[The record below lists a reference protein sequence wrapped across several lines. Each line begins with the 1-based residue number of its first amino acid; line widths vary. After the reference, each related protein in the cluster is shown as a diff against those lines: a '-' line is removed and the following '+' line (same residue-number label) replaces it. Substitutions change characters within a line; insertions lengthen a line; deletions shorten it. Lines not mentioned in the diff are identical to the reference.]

1 MSLEILE
8 YLRGNGETK
17 QEVLRTT
24 ICRNHDVLSKRLV
37 SLEGLGLIACDHRMC
52 DESRHRANY
61 WTLTEIG
68 SAAAGM
74 LEAVDLVIL
83 GRLDMGSG
91 AVREILMIVEKT
103 PPHRDSPRRHPPR
116 QGARGFGRALRRPE
130 GGTHPTMVT
139 HCVHMYL
146 PASQITT
153 LGRHS

>member
-1 MSLEILE
+1 MLKSLVRPGTAITQSTTHGPGCRPVGILGDSGSLEILE
-8 YLRGNGETK
+8 YLRENGETK

-83 GRLDMGSG
+83 GRLDMESG
-91 AVREILMIVEKT
+91 AVREILMIVERT
-103 PPHRDSPRRHPPR
+103 PPRREGPRRHP
-116 QGARGFGRALRRPE
+116 L
-130 GGTHPTMVT
+130 
-139 HCVHMYL
+139 L
-146 PASQITT
+146 
-153 LGRHS
+153 